1 VVEEKDTHEMEVREG
16 AGSQQQ
22 QQQQQQQDELY
33 PLPPLTTSNGPRPT
47 YFTCRHTYENTL
59 IDEIKRFASS
69 STSYSVDGS
78 LDTPREIT
86 ATAPY
91 PGLVRVEDNHNI
103 LPSLYDPAYALQI
116 IPSCVVISAES
127 INGIAREVVSA
138 LLDDEDDTRSVQLK
152 EQLYNVAQRGALTV
166 HPLVPGM
173 CKGQSKPIMQHRV
186 HKVCE
191 EISKMLKKTFIAA
204 RRKAS
209 SVAAAAAADV
219 DNKEDG
225 NITQQNNNERYVLQ
239 IMLQSSNIAVAR
251 TW

>member
-1 VVEEKDTHEMEVREG
+1 M
-16 AGSQQQ
+16 
-22 QQQQQQQDELY
+22 Y
-33 PLPPLTTSNGPRPT
+33 PSLTTSNGPRPT

-69 STSYSVDGS
+69 STSYSVDGN

-103 LPSLYDPAYALQI
+103 LPPLYDPVYALQI

-138 LLDDEDDTRSVQLK
+138 LLDDEDDTRSVQL
-152 EQLYNVAQRGALTV
+152 NDHVAQLGALTI

-186 HKVCE
+186 H
-191 EISKMLKKTFIAA
+191 
-204 RRKAS
+204 
-209 SVAAAAAADV
+209 
-219 DNKEDG
+219 N
-225 NITQQNNNERYVLQ
+225 
-239 IMLQSSNIAVAR
+239 
-251 TW
+251 

>member
-1 VVEEKDTHEMEVREG
+1 MHHQVLHIQLMGQSGYTERNNRNSTLSRSCSSGRQPQHI
-16 AGSQQQ
+16 
-22 QQQQQQQDELY
+22 
-33 PLPPLTTSNGPRPT
+33 TTNIR
-47 YFTCRHTYENTL
+47 
-59 IDEIKRFASS
+59 SS
-69 STSYSVDGS
+69 KF
-78 LDTPREIT
+78 
-86 ATAPY
+86 
-91 PGLVRVEDNHNI
+91 
-103 LPSLYDPAYALQI
+103 
-116 IPSCVVISAES
+116 PSCVVISAES

-191 EISKMLKKTFIAA
+191 EISKMLKKTFIVA

-209 SVAAAAAADV
+209 SVVVVVAAAAAADV